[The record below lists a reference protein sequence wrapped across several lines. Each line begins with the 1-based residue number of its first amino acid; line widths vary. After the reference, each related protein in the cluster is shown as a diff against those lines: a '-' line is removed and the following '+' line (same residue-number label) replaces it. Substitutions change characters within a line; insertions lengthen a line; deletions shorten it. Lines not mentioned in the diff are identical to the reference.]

1 MPDMTANMTVAHEL
15 NNAINNIGLLVG
27 NAAEQ
32 LTFENEPSLSTMSQL
47 RTALEQVSRAAALV
61 RHLPASY

>member
-1 MPDMTANMTVAHEL
+1 MTDMSETVAVTHEL

-32 LTFENEPSLSTMSQL
+32 LRFENEPSASTMKQL
-47 RTALEQVSRAAALV
+47 RTALQQVSRAAALV
-61 RHLPASY
+61 RHLPSN

>member
-1 MPDMTANMTVAHEL
+1 MTDMSETVAVTHEL

-32 LTFENEPSLSTMSQL
+32 LRFEHEPSASTMKQL
-47 RTALEQVSRAAALV
+47 RTALQQVSRAAALV
-61 RHLPASY
+61 RHLPSN

>member
-1 MPDMTANMTVAHEL
+1 MTDTTEVAHEL

-27 NAAEQ
+27 NVAEQ
-32 LTFENEPSLSTMSQL
+32 LTFESEPSISTFSQL

-61 RHLPASY
+61 RHLPSN